1 MQSTSL
7 AVDSTFGSGKTQ
19 TVHADGSQAQAQV
32 SDQISQVSDQ
42 ISQVSDQISQ
52 VSDQIAQESLD
63 ESDDEAFEGFEEVTD
78 EENKEE
84 VQTGRKQVNW
94 VGPRVPIFRFWP
106 FLLTLLTLLGPITC
120 AGIDK
125 GPQLGVLFDSKAAI
139 MRGVSAAPLEKA
151 CRDSFQAEQLIK
163 SAVVIV
169 GYFGWK
175 PP

>member
-7 AVDSTFGSGKTQ
+7 AVDSTFESDKTK
-19 TVHADGSQAQAQV
+19 TVHRMKLVPKETAVDN
-32 SDQISQVSDQ
+32 QIV
-42 ISQVSDQISQ
+42 
-52 VSDQIAQESLD
+52 QEELVE
-63 ESDDEAFEGFEEVTD
+63 ESDNEAFEGFEEVTD
-78 EENKEE
+78 EENEEE
-84 VQTGRKQVNW
+84 VHTGRKQVNW

-125 GPQLGVLFDSKAAI
+125 GPQLGVLLDSKAAI

>member
-7 AVDSTFGSGKTQ
+7 AVDSTFESGKTQ
-19 TVHADGSQAQAQV
+19 TVHADRSQAQA
-32 SDQISQVSDQ
+32 
-42 ISQVSDQISQ
+42 QVSDQISQ

-63 ESDDEAFEGFEEVTD
+63 GSDDEAFKGLEEVTD
-78 EENKEE
+78 EEITDEENEEE
-84 VQTGRKQVNW
+84 VHTGRKQVNW